1 MPRKGYADV
10 LEKDPTKGVSQ
21 EEKIGRTRQKLSEA
35 ERRSLQEQ
43 VGAAEEELRKRKE
56 LSGTP
61 DLADVTE
68 EIRNKKMILQHD
80 DDLTPKSGNERDR
93 MAKRASDIESILKK
107 EMPTRNEMW
116 PKHGSIEAQRAL
128 RHNVKFQAE
137 RGEMCREWQDIQK
150 KLNPDDPYAA
160 SLETIRPD

>member
-1 MPRKGYADV
+1 MAKKGYADV

-21 EEKIGRTRQKLSEA
+21 EEKIGRNHQKLGES
-35 ERRSLQEQ
+35 ERRALREQ
-43 VGAAEEELRKRKE
+43 INSAEEELRKRKE
-56 LSGTP
+56 LSGAP
-61 DLADVTE
+61 DLRDVTE

-80 DDLTPKSGNERDR
+80 DELTPKSGMETDR
-93 MAKRASDIESILKK
+93 LAVRAREIEEILVK

-116 PKHGSIEAQRAL
+116 PKHGSVEAQRAL

-160 SLETIRPD
+160 SLETIRPE